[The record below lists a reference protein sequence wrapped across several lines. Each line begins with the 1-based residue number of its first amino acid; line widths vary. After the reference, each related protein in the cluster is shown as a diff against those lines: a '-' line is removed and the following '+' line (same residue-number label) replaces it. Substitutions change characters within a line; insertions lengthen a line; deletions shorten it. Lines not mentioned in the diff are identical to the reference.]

1 MRAILQILEQLDE
14 EEHGVKEYVRCYSC
28 YKMQDKE
35 LADLY
40 LNLARAELDHYAKLH
55 AQAERLIIAKRSKYL
70 EVMGEMYQWQ
80 HERGIAKLAELK
92 QLIDSCK

>member
-70 EVMGEMYQWQ
+70 EVMDEMYQWQ
-80 HERGIAKLAELK
+80 YERGIAKLAELK